1 MRLLQSRLTRRLIG
15 EERGAALVEFAV
27 SSLLFVTVAFGT
39 MEFSRM
45 IMDYNIVSNAAREG
59 VRWAAV
65 RGAASG
71 RTATAT
77 SIKNYVVSR
86 ANGLLAPSNI
96 TVTWPVNNN
105 VGSDVQVQVQYPFV
119 PIAAMLPQA
128 TINLTSTTRMTIV
141 R

>member
-1 MRLLQSRLTRRLIG
+1 MKYLPSRLTRRLIR

-27 SSLLFVTVAFGT
+27 SSLLFISVAFGT

-65 RGAASG
+65 RGGNSG
-71 RTATAT
+71 RTATTTAVQ
-77 SIKNYVVSR
+77 NYVVSR
-86 ANGLLAPSNI
+86 ANGLLAPANV
-96 TVTWPVNNN
+96 TVTWPVDNL
-105 VGSDVQVQVQYPFV
+105 VGSDVQVQVQYSFV
-119 PIAAMLPQA
+119 PIASMLPSTA
-128 TINLTSTTRMTIV
+128 VNLSSTTRMTIV